1 MELRAHG
8 HREAADAALDQAR
21 RWLAN
26 RPGSAASTVEQAH
39 LAIIAYLAGR
49 WEESQERFQALAA
62 EFPTDVNYQGYLG
75 ALAARRSDRAE
86 ALRISAW
93 LEQLAQPY
101 LFGINTLWQARIAAL
116 LGESERAMVLLQTA
130 IGQGA
135 AVYGTSQFIWI
146 SRTDL
151 AWLHRDVDFE
161 SLHDHTPFQNLLRPK
176 G

>member
-1 MELRAHG
+1 M
-8 HREAADAALDQAR
+8 D
-21 RWLAN
+21 
-26 RPGSAASTVEQAH
+26 
-39 LAIIAYLAGR
+39 
-49 WEESQERFQALAA
+49 
-62 EFPTDVNYQGYLG
+62 YQGYLG
-75 ALAARRSDRAE
+75 ALAARRSERAE

-101 LFGINTLWQARIAAL
+101 LFGINTLWQARIRAL
-116 LGESERAMVLLQTA
+116 LGEPERATVLLRTA

-135 AVYGTSQFIWI
+135 ALYGTSQSIWI

-161 SLHDHTPFQNLLRPK
+161 SLRDLPLFQDILRPK